1 MRQLKRRKVLKQLFA
16 LPRDVIQNRRLI
28 LTLAKNDF
36 KTRFA
41 GSYLGIVW
49 AFVQP
54 VITVLLY
61 WFVFQVGFRSVPVG
75 DIPYVLFLTAGLIPW
90 FFFSEA
96 MMSGMNCMMEYSYL
110 VKKVVFKISI
120 LPMVKLVSALFVH
133 LFFVGFLVLLYALMG
148 FAPDFYTLQVVYYSV
163 CMFVLVLCFTYFNCS
178 IVIFF
183 RDWGQIMNII
193 LQVVMWMTP
202 IMWDYHIIKN
212 PVLLNIL
219 KLNPLYYI
227 VEGYRDALIH
237 KVWFWEN
244 WKLSLYFWGFTL
256 IVFLIGTTVYKK
268 LRGHFADVL

>member
-1 MRQLKRRKVLKQLFA
+1 MKQLFA

-148 FAPDFYTLQVVYYSV
+148 YAPDLYTLQVVYYSA

-202 IMWDYHIIKN
+202 IMWDYHMIKN

-244 WKLSLYFWGFTL
+244 WKLSLYFWGFTV
-256 IVFLIGTTVYKK
+256 IVFFIGTTVYKK

>member
-1 MRQLKRRKVLKQLFA
+1 M
-16 LPRDVIQNRRLI
+16 
-28 LTLAKNDF
+28 TLAKNDF

-133 LFFVGFLVLLYALMG
+133 LFFAGFLVLLYACMG
-148 FAPDFYTLQVVYYSV
+148 YPPDLYTLQVVYYSF

-193 LQVVMWMTP
+193 LQVIMWMTP
-202 IMWDYHIIKN
+202 IMWDYHMIKN

-244 WKLSLYFWGFTL
+244 WKLSIYFWVFTA